1 MTNIPSRNIKSFL
14 SAAALALAIPL
25 TAAAEPGRADDCGP
39 ARYGSH
45 GMQARHGGD
54 MGHHAMAG
62 GMSPRH
68 LRHLNLTE
76 AQQDKVFEIT
86 HGQAPGRRNQGK
98 ALHKAESELRKL
110 TAAPDYSESKAK
122 ALADEI
128 GKLTFE
134 MTLARSKAER
144 QIYELLTPEQHTQLA
159 DMKPPHEARHHRGDG
174 PPAKGGD
181 QRMPTR

>member
-1 MTNIPSRNIKSFL
+1 
-14 SAAALALAIPL
+14 
-25 TAAAEPGRADDCGP
+25 
-39 ARYGSH
+39 
-45 GMQARHGGD
+45 MQARHGGD
-54 MGHHAMAG
+54 MDHHAMAG

-98 ALHKAESELRKL
+98 ALHKAEAELRKL

-144 QIYELLTPEQHTQLA
+144 QIYELLTPEQRTQLA
-159 DMKPPHEARHHRGDG
+159 EMKPPHAARHHRGDG
-174 PPAKGGD
+174 PPVKSGD
-181 QRMPTR
+181 QRMPAR